1 MQAATPRR
9 PGSRGAF
16 LVLGRMT
23 TTHAHFRLLA
33 RADQQAFLDLPWG
46 LPLEDWPQELQVEAR
61 RGIGRH
67 VVRFVHLNGSFYALK
82 ELPPPLADREYRLL
96 GELAQRAV
104 PAVEAI
110 GVASERRSAEGE
122 ELPDILITRYLEY
135 SLPYRLILG
144 ATVLP
149 APEAS
154 IRAALSE
161 LFVRLHLA
169 GFFWGDCSL
178 SNALFRRD
186 AGALAAYLVDAE
198 TGQIE
203 DRLSDGQRNHDLAI
217 AEENLGGELYD
228 LSAELGREVV
238 ADPAAFAEDVR
249 ASYEHLWAE
258 LTEDEVFPPDDSS
271 KLEERL
277 RRLNALGFD
286 VEEVELVSDGSE
298 VRLRLQSKV
307 VETGHHRRR
316 LLRLTGLDAQENQ
329 ARRLLNDITAYRTK
343 LNRTTST
350 PLSDA
355 AIAGRW
361 LSEVFEPAVA
371 AVPQELQPKRAA
383 AELFHELLE
392 HRWFLSERAGMDV
405 GMDAATA
412 SYVDNVLRPAADE
425 QAPLL
430 QPDVDRG

>member
-1 MQAATPRR
+1 LSAHP
-9 PGSRGAF
+9 
-16 LVLGRMT
+16 
-23 TTHAHFRLLA
+23 HFRLLA
-33 RADQQAFLDLPWG
+33 RADQQAFLDLPWDV
-46 LPLEDWPQELQVEAR
+46 PLEEWPRDLQVEAR

-67 VVRFVHLNGSFYALK
+67 VVRFVHPSSSFYALK

-110 GVASERRSAEGE
+110 GVASERVSTEGE
-122 ELPDILITRYLEY
+122 ELSDILITRYLEY

-144 ATVLP
+144 AAVLP
-149 APEAS
+149 APQAS

-186 AGALAAYLVDAE
+186 AGALSAYLVDAE
-198 TGQIE
+198 TGQLE
-203 DRLSDGQRNHDLAI
+203 ERLSDGQRNHDLQI
-217 AEENLGGELYD
+217 AEENLVGELYD
-228 LSAELGREVV
+228 LSAELEREVV
-238 ADPAAFAEDVR
+238 ADPVAFAEDVR
-249 ASYEHLWAE
+249 ASYEQLWQE
-258 LTEDEVFPPDDSS
+258 LTEDEVFAPGDSNT
-271 KLEERL
+271 LENRL
-277 RRLNALGFD
+277 ERLNALGFD

-307 VETGHHRRR
+307 VEPGHHRRR

-329 ARRLLNDITAYRTK
+329 ARRLLNDVTAYRTK
-343 LNRTTST
+343 LNGTTAR
-350 PLSDA
+350 PVSDA
-355 AIAGRW
+355 AAAGRW
-361 LSEVFEPAVA
+361 LSEVFEPAIA
-371 AVPQELQPKRAA
+371 AVPAELQPKRAA

-392 HRWFLSERAGMDV
+392 HRWFLSERAGKDV
-405 GMDAATA
+405 GMAAATT

-425 QAPLL
+425 KAPLL
-430 QPDVDRG
+430 QPPVDRG